1 MKKTVLF
8 AFIASFC
15 AGAVFAAGETP
26 AAKTEPAKAEDK
38 APGHDCADCPMH
50 KKMAGKK
57 CPGMGCPEKMKG
69 VETVSKNIEN
79 GVEITMV
86 AKDKGT
92 AARIQKM
99 APAHYAP
106 GAKKCPGCPTAVPG
120 AETKFENV
128 ENGVKVTVTG
138 KTPETVKQIQEA
150 SAKSHTPPAAA
161 AKKYV
166 CPMGCASS
174 DKPGKCPKCGMEMKE
189 QK

>member
-8 AFIASFC
+8 AFIAAFC
-15 AGAVFAAGETP
+15 AAAAFAAGEEP
-26 AAKTEPAKAEDK
+26 AAKAEPAKTEVK
-38 APGHDCADCPMH
+38 AARHDCANCPMH
-50 KKMAGKK
+50 KKMTGKK
-57 CPGMGCPEKMKG
+57 CAGMGCPEKMKG
-69 VETVSKNIEN
+69 VETVSKNTEN
-79 GVEITMV
+79 GVEITMT

-92 AARIQKM
+92 TEKIQKM

-106 GAKKCPGCPTAVPG
+106 GAKKCPGCPTAVEG
-120 AETKFENV
+120 AETKYENV
-128 ENGVKVTVTG
+128 ENGIKVTITG
-138 KTPETVKQIQEA
+138 KTPEAVKQIQEA
-150 SAKSHTPPAAA
+150 SAREHAPKAA